1 MTFDVN
7 LLVVNVAKKGKDDV
21 DDEGHFV
28 LEVGLVDDGCPDV
41 LCCGGGCPDDNLLRD
56 VEVEDVELDYQS
68 CLLCN
73 SVLCTCC

>member
-1 MTFDVN
+1 MTFDVR
-7 LLVVNVAKKGKDDV
+7 LLVGKVAKEDKGVV

-28 LEVGLVDDGCPDV
+28 LEVGLLDDGCPDV
-41 LCCGGGCPDDNLLRD
+41 LCCGRCPDDNLLRD

-73 SVLCTCC
+73 SVLRTCY

>member
-28 LEVGLVDDGCPDV
+28 LEVGLLDDGCPDV
-41 LCCGGGCPDDNLLRD
+41 LCCGGGCPDDNLLERR
-56 VEVEDVELDYQS
+56 
-68 CLLCN
+68 
-73 SVLCTCC
+73 

>member
-7 LLVVNVAKKGKDDV
+7 LLVVNVAKKGKADV

-41 LCCGGGCPDDNLLRD
+41 PC
-56 VEVEDVELDYQS
+56 
-68 CLLCN
+68 
-73 SVLCTCC
+73 

>member
-7 LLVVNVAKKGKDDV
+7 VLVVNVAKEDKGVV

-28 LEVGLVDDGCPDV
+28 LEVGFLDDGCPDV
-41 LCCGGGCPDDNLLRD
+41 LCCGVGCPDDNLLRD

-73 SVLCTCC
+73 SMLCTCC

>member
-1 MTFDVN
+1 M
-7 LLVVNVAKKGKDDV
+7 LVGKVAKEDPGVVDDV
-21 DDEGHFV
+21 GHFA
-28 LEVGLVDDGCPDV
+28 LGVGLPDDGCPDV
-41 LCCGGGCPDDNLLRD
+41 LCCGGRCPDDNPLRD

>member
-28 LEVGLVDDGCPDV
+28 LEVRLVDDGCPDA
-41 LCCGGGCPDDNLLRD
+41 LCCGGWWWVSR
-56 VEVEDVELDYQS
+56 
-68 CLLCN
+68 
-73 SVLCTCC
+73 